1 MSIEVKNL
9 YKYYGEQ
16 AAVRD
21 VSFSVKKGEIVAF
34 LGPNGAGKS
43 TTMKIMTGFMPAS
56 EGEVFICGKKVDID
70 KLDTRQIIGYLPE
83 NNPLYTDMYV
93 REYLEFVGR
102 IYKIKNLKA
111 RVSEMIHAVG
121 LDVEQHK
128 KIGALSK
135 GYRQRVG
142 LAQAIIHDPEVL
154 ILDEPTTGLDPNQL
168 VEIRELIR
176 SIGKEKTVILSTHI
190 MQEVEAICDRVIII
204 SKGQIVADDTAKTL
218 QQELEHQTV
227 YVEFDAKVLKA
238 QLSKIPGVSKVEALE
253 NGWLIESVTL
263 EDLRKAVAQYAQ
275 KENWLI
281 LTLRVDQKSLEDV
294 FKSLTSNSTVE
305 ISNVENSEKKSVS
318 SNSETEASILFQILA
333 FLIPFIGIIL
343 YFTNISSQP
352 KKAKR
357 YALLACISSIIGII
371 LKYLN

>member
-56 EGEVFICGKKVDID
+56 EGEVEICGIKVDID
-70 KLDTRQIIGYLPE
+70 QLETRRLIGYLPE

-111 RVSEMIHAVG
+111 RVAEMITAVG
-121 LDVEQHK
+121 LEVEQHK

-204 SKGQIVADDTAKTL
+204 SKGQIVADDNAKTL

-227 YVEFDAKVLKA
+227 YVEFDAKVSKA

-281 LTLRVDQKSLEDV
+281 LTLRVDQKSLEEV
-294 FKSLTSNSTVE
+294 FKELT
-305 ISNVENSEKKSVS
+305 K
-318 SNSETEASILFQILA
+318 
-333 FLIPFIGIIL
+333 
-343 YFTNISSQP
+343 
-352 KKAKR
+352 
-357 YALLACISSIIGII
+357 
-371 LKYLN
+371 